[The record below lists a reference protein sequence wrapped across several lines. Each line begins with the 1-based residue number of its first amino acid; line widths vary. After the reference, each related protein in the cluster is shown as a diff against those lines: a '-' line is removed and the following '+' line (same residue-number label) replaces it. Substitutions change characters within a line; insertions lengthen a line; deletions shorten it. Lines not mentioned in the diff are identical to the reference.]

1 MDLSKLPA
9 KDVPFPHPHP
19 KGIHVLVTRDVGER
33 LAATLEDAYTVHN
46 QFDPDE
52 RRRYIEA
59 NGELFEVVVTSGLIG
74 LSDAEMACLPNLKII
89 HTFASGYE
97 TVDLAAAK
105 RRGIMVAHMPGTP
118 APTVGEHA
126 IGMMIALTRG
136 FVENDRAAR
145 EIHWDECVREWP
157 TFSGKR
163 LGILGYGNIGRET
176 AKRAAGFDVEIGY
189 HGRREQKAVPHRY
202 FATTG
207 ELADWADYLLVSL
220 PASDA
225 TRHIIDDKVL
235 ERLGPRGY
243 LINVARGS
251 VVDTQA
257 LDRALKDGII
267 AGAALDVVE
276 GDPEIPTSLLRAPN
290 LLLSPHVAGKSPE
303 GAALKL
309 GIIRANIENHLT
321 GGKVLSPVA
330 EMAEGE

>member
-9 KDVPFPHPHP
+9 RDGPFPHPHP
-19 KGIHVLVTRDVGER
+19 KGIHLLVTRDVGAQLR
-33 LAATLEDAYTVHN
+33 ATLEDAYTVHN
-46 QFDPDE
+46 QFDPDQ

-97 TVDLAAAK
+97 MVDLATAR

-176 AKRAAGFDVEIGY
+176 AKRAAGFDVDIGY
-189 HGRREQKAVPHRY
+189 HGRSEQKAVPHRY
-202 FATTG
+202 FRATG

-235 ERLGPRGY
+235 KRLGPSGY

-276 GDPEIPTSLLRAPN
+276 GDPEIPTSLLGAPN
-290 LLLSPHVAGKSPE
+290 LLLSPHIAGKSPE